1 MKRKQN
7 FDAFLLK
14 SRQELGAAIERLE
27 QEGRQDEAN
36 LNKVR
41 LNIVTVFET
50 VANADL
56 RAAGSQDWEAFANR
70 YQPRFASLSAPWR
83 AKLEAA
89 RRHGDV
95 SATAVEE
102 AKIETAVRIEAA
114 FHKAKG

>member
-1 MKRKQN
+1 MNRKN
-7 FDAFLLK
+7 VFDAYLTE
-14 SRQELGAAIERLE
+14 SRKELQKVIQKLE

-56 RAAGSQDWEAFANR
+56 RAVGAQGWQAFASR
-70 YQPRFASLSAPWR
+70 YQSRFASLSAPWR
-83 AKLEAA
+83 ARLEEA
-89 RRHGDV
+89 RRHGDT
-95 SATAVEE
+95 AAIAVEE

>member
-1 MKRKQN
+1 MNRKKV
-7 FDAFLLK
+7 FDAYLTEIRK
-14 SRQELGAAIERLE
+14 ELQKVIQRLE

-56 RAAGSQDWEAFANR
+56 RAAGSQDWEAFANW

-102 AKIETAVRIEAA
+102 AKIETAVWIEAA